1 LIRSHLGYWNAMPS
15 SSAAPISRYL
25 TLFAV
30 VWIVAWTWKLYPQF
44 KDLLRVDGRLVAL
57 DDYVEDACGERV
69 GPLATSCRATT
80 LERGRRMVAA
90 EQAKALLLVEAP
102 LILCAVLYL
111 PLRMLRQQ
119 PRTGEPSR

>member
-1 LIRSHLGYWNAMPS
+1 MS
-15 SSAAPISRYL
+15 SSSTTPISRYL

-44 KDLLRVDGRLVAL
+44 KETLRVDGRVMEL
-57 DDYVEDACGERV
+57 DDYVEDVCGERV
-69 GPLATSCRATT
+69 GPLATSCRSTT

-102 LILCAVLYL
+102 LILCVVLYL
-111 PLRMLRQQ
+111 PARLLRKRS
-119 PRTGEPSR
+119 PATRG